1 MAIHQESQFQRAIV
15 KYLRLRNIFCFSVPN
30 GVHLTTIQSRIAVAE
45 GLLHGVSDLI
55 VITPKEAYFEY
66 GSMRLGAVIFE
77 LRKNHKIR
85 TNMIDVAGKYGN
97 STVAQYIYEGAI

>member
-1 MAIHQESQFQRAIV
+1 MTKKQAI
-15 KYLRLRNIFCFSVPN
+15 LN
-30 GVHLTTIQSRIAVAE
+30 HLKKFKK
-45 GLLHGVSDLI
+45 
-55 VITPKEAYFEY
+55 ITPLEALKEY

-77 LRKNHKIR
+77 LRKQHKIR